1 MRNSLTR
8 SSALWTLTAWLIAG
22 LVCVPILVTL
32 LSITTAP
39 SPIWNHLK
47 ATVLTEYVV
56 NSIVLM
62 GLTGTCSLVLGVST
76 GWLIGACTFR
86 GQRTLAW
93 LLMLPL
99 AAPAYIVAYVYT
111 DLLEVSGPVQT
122 HPTTYGCLSRST
134 NC

>member
-32 LSITTAP
+32 FSITTAP
-39 SPIWNHLK
+39 SPIWEHLK

-62 GLTGTCSLVLGVST
+62 GLTGDVLISPWRFN
-76 GWLIGACTFR
+76 WLADRRLYF
-86 GQRTLAW
+86 
-93 LLMLPL
+93 
-99 AAPAYIVAYVYT
+99 
-111 DLLEVSGPVQT
+111 
-122 HPTTYGCLSRST
+122 
-134 NC
+134 